1 MEITNTEVYGLKKS
15 VIASGYPM
23 STGIDKCY
31 ISTGDM
37 DRADKLSRNQPGT
50 GHNCFLKGITVQ
62 ADITAPQ
69 YWWLQFGRYHFADI
83 VSSQSKMH
91 CITEMDI
98 KEQCNKY
105 VLGTVYE
112 ELKWAIRKYQ
122 SSIEKEN
129 PATSPSEW
137 FQIVVSNCPM
147 GLQLTARITTNYLQ
161 LKTMHKQRR
170 NHRLQE
176 WQEFCDWIESLE
188 QSEWIT
194 DNGN

>member
-37 DRADKLSRNQPGT
+37 DRADKLSHNEPGT

-91 CITEMDI
+91 KILDMEIDG
-98 KEQCNKY
+98 QCNKY
-105 VLGTVYE
+105 VWG
-112 ELKWAIRKYQ
+112 
-122 SSIEKEN
+122 SIISEFEKIIDYYNSGNDPQMTFDEVI
-129 PATSPSEW
+129 A
-137 FQIVVSNCPM
+137 NCPM